1 MLRYF
6 YFSDDVCEDTNELQ
20 RNMFEDVT
28 KQLRNKTL
36 QETMVAIRARYG
48 KNAILKGVNFDE
60 VATVAVR
67 TTIRPPM
74 SIKKRAKQF
83 AMFDALKG
91 LKEAIGEKE
100 TQSYPK
106 KELSE
111 DKIDELNQKLKNL
124 RKGDRITVEYYC
136 EHGKTYQL
144 ISGEVERIDT
154 YWKCIQI
161 RNISISFSEII
172 NIHCQ

>member
-60 VATVAVR
+60 AATGR
-67 TTIRPPM
+67 ERNT
-74 SIKKRAKQF
+74 Q
-83 AMFDALKG
+83 
-91 LKEAIGEKE
+91 IGGHRGG
-100 TQSYPK
+100 
-106 KELSE
+106 
-111 DKIDELNQKLKNL
+111 KN
-124 RKGDRITVEYYC
+124 DY
-136 EHGKTYQL
+136 
-144 ISGEVERIDT
+144 
-154 YWKCIQI
+154 
-161 RNISISFSEII
+161 
-172 NIHCQ
+172 